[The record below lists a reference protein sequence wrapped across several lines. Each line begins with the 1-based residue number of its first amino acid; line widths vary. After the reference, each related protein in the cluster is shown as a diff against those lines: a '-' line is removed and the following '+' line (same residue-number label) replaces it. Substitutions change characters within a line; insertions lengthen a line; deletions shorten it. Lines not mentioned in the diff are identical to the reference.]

1 MSSRCAGVRFDGT
14 KVEDA
19 FRDAQRRGA
28 HAEMLELMDTMI
40 EMCEE
45 LGGNREIA
53 SALLN
58 EALTISLTGFGQDHP
73 QTLNALLKLVEFH
86 LEEGVD
92 DYDAALPLLQDIVA
106 LCRRTRDRDDT
117 CLLTSV
123 QTLADVHIK
132 RGRPEL
138 ALP

>member
-1 MSSRCAGVRFDGT
+1 
-14 KVEDA
+14 
-19 FRDAQRRGA
+19 
-28 HAEMLELMDTMI
+28 MLELMDTMI

-123 QTLADVHIK
+123 QTLADVLIK